1 MRHLRPSLLHDHNS
15 LDMELPPL
23 APVPPSPVRNHIP
36 NEEWEACL
44 DAWIA
49 LTELRLRISAKE
61 FGKCAAKDAFYA
73 SFLSSYFQQ
82 MAASNDPRL
91 HAGQKARNLRRLNFL
106 LTKRLLLEV
115 LPTSSELLDWKF
127 LGDLSICYHSSRAF
141 RDVISEVWNR
151 HQETIT
157 SSLES
162 GKSAIMKQLSAS
174 VALTASD
181 LLFDIR
187 RLTVFASAL
196 PVAGHVLMTG
206 SDYLDAIYDAYKSK
220 AHKSDGEALRS
231 ALVANAY
238 VGLTS
243 LLKGPKP
250 NLSLLLD
257 HLFTLKE
264 AASVGTP
271 DAKKE
276 PVLLSDLVCST
287 DMLTRMERYLISF
300 PQRRG
305 QDLVATLRAYQRET
319 KPLHHRYQKHKKKDK
334 GKGRAHDGVVEGEF
348 HAHTMSLITQIQ
360 DLFPDLG
367 SGYLARLLDF
377 YDDNVETIIAHLL
390 DGSLPPEL
398 QSLDKSEQLPDAQL
412 VSHDVMEPRPTSPEI
427 PPPQPPPSEPT
438 FTRRFNLDD
447 DEIVEAARSEDAD
460 RKVHFGRANE
470 GLTAD
475 AMLAD
480 RSQHAANKAAILSA
494 LATFDSDDDERDDTY
509 DVADVGGTVDS
520 VPTGT
525 DAEAEQVRRD
535 RAKETEMTLF
545 RAYKSNPEQFARN
558 SASRRSQPRTAL
570 KRETGM
576 TDEAIE
582 GWALML
588 ERDPKRKSR
597 LEAKLALEAGGGA
610 GGTGAIAQPKLPST
624 AYRRPKAK
632 DAEADTTETTGAE
645 ESEEA
650 SDGAAA
656 GGGRGG
662 GKSPA
667 RGRGGGGGGRG
678 RGDGLGGGG
687 RGGSRGGGR
696 GRANHHRR
704 DQHAK
709 MARAGALP
717 G

>member
-1 MRHLRPSLLHDHNS
+1 
-15 LDMELPPL
+15 MELPPL

-61 FGKCAAKDAFYA
+61 FGECAAKDAFYA

-115 LPTSSELLDWKF
+115 SPTSPELLDWKF
-127 LGDLSICYHSSRAF
+127 LGDLSICYHSSSAF
-141 RDVISEVWNR
+141 RAVISEVWAR
-151 HQETIT
+151 YQETIT
-157 SSLES
+157 SSLDS

-174 VALTASD
+174 ASLTASD
-181 LLFDIR
+181 LLFHIR
-187 RLTVFASAL
+187 RLTVLASAL
-196 PVAGHVLMTG
+196 PAAGHVLMTG
-206 SDYLDAIYDAYKSK
+206 SDFLDAIYDAYKSK

-231 ALVANAY
+231 ALIAIAY

-257 HLFTLKE
+257 HLFTLKV
-264 AASVGTP
+264 AAGVDTP

-319 KPLHHRYQKHKKKDK
+319 KPLHNRYQKHKRKDK

-348 HAHTMSLITQIQ
+348 HAHKMSLITQIQ

-377 YDDNVETIIAHLL
+377 YDDNVETVIAHLL

-412 VSHDVMEPRPTSPEI
+412 VSHDVMEPRPTSPEV
-427 PPPQPPPSEPT
+427 PPPPPPPLPSEPT
-438 FTRRFNLDD
+438 FTRRINLDD
-447 DEIVEAARSEDAD
+447 DEIVEAARSGDAG
-460 RKVHFGRANE
+460 RKVHFGRANAE
-470 GLTAD
+470 LTAD

-535 RAKETEMTLF
+535 RAEETEMTLF

-558 SASRRSQPRTAL
+558 SATRRSQPRTAL

-597 LEAKLALEAGGGA
+597 LEAKLALEAGGRGGGGGA
-610 GGTGAIAQPKLPST
+610 GAVAQPELPST
-624 AYRRPKAK
+624 SYRRPNPK
-632 DAEADTTETTGAE
+632 DAEADTETTGEEEAE
-645 ESEEA
+645 ET

-656 GGGRGG
+656 GGRGRGG
-662 GKSPA
+662 GGGPA
-667 RGRGGGGGGRG
+667 RGRGGGGRG
-678 RGDGLGGGG
+678 RGDGRGG

-696 GRANHHRR
+696 GKANHHRR

-709 MARAGALP
+709 KMARAGALP